1 MDSLG
6 SFLKPLS
13 FKSSERFFKIVSI
26 FSESLEYFPR
36 SLTKRMII
44 KTSIGNITIAVT
56 VYAST
61 NESRFIFARIQVVQV
76 FVALNHQFHL
86 LFSDSEVSHFSGKF
100 SYPQTLAKL

>member
-1 MDSLG
+1 M
-6 SFLKPLS
+6 
-13 FKSSERFFKIVSI
+13 I

-86 LFSDSEVSHFSGKF
+86 VMSIPLAFSSLSNDWPDSENSH
-100 SYPQTLAKL
+100 